1 MNYFE
6 DYKKGNAQ
14 QRLEL
19 FMQYPDL
26 RSEFDNIENAEISTE
41 SGNFTQLV
49 IEPEN
54 LHNNQSIFVRIKNC
68 CLSLFL

>member
-26 RSEFDNIENAEISTE
+26 RSDFNRIENDEISNK
-41 SGNFTQLV
+41 SPHSTQIV
-49 IEPEN
+49 IEHQKFNKE
-54 LHNNQSIFVRIKNC
+54 QSLFVRLKNC
-68 CLSLFL
+68 CLSLLS